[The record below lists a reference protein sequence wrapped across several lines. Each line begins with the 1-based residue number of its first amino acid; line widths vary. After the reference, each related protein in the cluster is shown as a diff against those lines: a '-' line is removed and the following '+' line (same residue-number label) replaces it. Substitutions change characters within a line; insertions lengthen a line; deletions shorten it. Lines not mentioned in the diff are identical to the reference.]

1 MEVALSLNVERS
13 GLRSLCFG
21 GVGWAL
27 DVKRFLLGAV
37 WYLAFS
43 LLGLILFSSWSGVAC
58 AHPVAQGRLEI
69 DIFPDKIHA
78 RARVSNEEVFV
89 QNALSS
95 REKDGRL
102 TRDEMYRRH
111 GDYLLQHIHVL
122 ADGKSLLGHLA
133 DITAPSA
140 ADLQFVIYDFEFALP
155 ATPARLRIDEDVLN
169 EFDYALGNRWEAT
182 YVTRVAQQGRQPVEG
197 LLLTSREPLM
207 IDCDWTTVSPRE
219 NNTARVDQWRLTK
232 EYVRHGVMHILTGY
246 DHLLFISA
254 LVLAVVT
261 LWDLLGVIT
270 AFTIA
275 HSITLTLS
283 VLNVVRLSG
292 RIVEPMIAASI
303 IFVALQNVFWPRR
316 SRGAARVGIAF
327 FFGLFHGLGFAG
339 GLLAAMEGMAGLT
352 IGLAILAFSL
362 GIELGHQVVVVP
374 IFGVLKL
381 IRPLRTNSVPL
392 SEYALRYGSAVICA
406 AGIFYLVAALR

>member
-1 MEVALSLNVERS
+1 MKVALSLNVERWTACS
-13 GLRSLCFG
+13 RKLSELS
-21 GVGWAL
+21 
-27 DVKRFLLGAV
+27 VKCFLLGV
-37 WYLAFS
+37 IRYLAFS
-43 LLGLILFSSWSGVAC
+43 LLSLILLSSWDGVAY

-95 REKDGRL
+95 REENGRL
-102 TRDEMYRRH
+102 PRDEMYRRH
-111 GDYLLQHIHVL
+111 GDYLLQHIHFL

-133 DITAPSA
+133 HITAPGA
-140 ADLQFVIYDFEFALP
+140 AGLQFAIYDFEFALP
-155 ATPARLRIDEDVLN
+155 AAPARLRIDEDVLN
-169 EFDYALGNRWEAT
+169 EFDYAPGNRWEAT
-182 YVTRVAQQGRQPVEG
+182 YVTRVAQQGRQPIEG

-219 NNTARVDQWRLTK
+219 NNSARVDQWRLTK
-232 EYVRHGVMHILTGY
+232 EYIRHGVMHILTGY

-261 LWDLLGVIT
+261 LWDLVKVIT

-275 HSITLTLS
+275 HSITLSLS
-283 VLNVVRLSG
+283 ILNVVRLSG

-316 SRGAARVGIAF
+316 SRGAARLGIAF

-352 IGLAILAFSL
+352 VGLAILAFSL
-362 GIELGHQVVVVP
+362 GIELGHQIVVVP
-374 IFGVLKL
+374 IFGGLKL
-381 IRPLRTNSVPL
+381 IRSLRTNSVPL

>member
-1 MEVALSLNVERS
+1 MKKETFNAQRS
-13 GLRSLCFG
+13 TFNIEWLG
-21 GVGWAL
+21 
-27 DVKRFLLGAV
+27 VKRFLLGAV
-37 WYLAFS
+37 WYFAFS
-43 LLGLILFSSWSGVAC
+43 LFSLILLSRWSGVAY

-69 DIFPDKIHA
+69 DIFPDRIHA

-95 REKDGRL
+95 RQENGQL

-133 DITAPSA
+133 DITAPRA
-140 ADLQFVIYDFEFALP
+140 AGLQFAIYDFEFALP
-155 ATPARLRIDEDVLN
+155 AAPARLRIDEDVLN
-169 EFDYALGNRWEAT
+169 EFDYAPGNRWEAT

-207 IDCDWTTVSPRE
+207 IDCDWATVSPRE
-219 NNTARVDQWRLTK
+219 NNTARVDRWRLTK
-232 EYVRHGVMHILTGY
+232 EYIRHGVMHILTGY

-254 LVLAVVT
+254 LVLAVVS
-261 LWDLLGVIT
+261 LWDLVKVIT

-275 HSITLTLS
+275 HSITLSLS
-283 VLNVVRLSG
+283 ILNVVRLSG

-316 SRGAARVGIAF
+316 SRGAARLGIAF

-352 IGLAILAFSL
+352 VGLAILAFSF

-374 IFGVLKL
+374 IFGGLKL
-381 IRPLRTNSVPL
+381 IRSLRTNSAPL

>member
-1 MEVALSLNVERS
+1 MTQKTFNAQRS
-13 GLRSLCFG
+13 TFNIQWL
-21 GVGWAL
+21 GV
-27 DVKRFLLGAV
+27 KHFLLGTI

-43 LLGLILFSSWSGVAC
+43 LLGFILLSSWSGIAY
-58 AHPVAQGRLEI
+58 AHPVAQGALEI

-95 REKDGRL
+95 HEENGPL
-102 TRDEMYRRH
+102 PRDEMYRRH
-111 GDYLLQHIHVL
+111 GDYLLQHIHFLV
-122 ADGKSLLGHLA
+122 DGKSLPGHLA
-133 DITAPSA
+133 HITAPGA
-140 ADLQFVIYDFEFALP
+140 AGLRFAIYDFEFALP
-155 ATPARLRIDEDVLN
+155 AAPARLRIDEDVLN
-169 EFDYALGNRWEAT
+169 EFDYAPGNRWEAT

-197 LLLTSREPLM
+197 LLLTSREPLTV
-207 IDCDWTTVSPRE
+207 DCDWTTVSPRE
-219 NNTARVDQWRLTK
+219 NNSARVDQWRLTK
-232 EYVRHGVMHILTGY
+232 EYIRHGVMHILTGY

-261 LWDLLGVIT
+261 LWDLVKVIT

-275 HSITLTLS
+275 HSITLSLS
-283 VLNVVRLSG
+283 TLNVVRLSG

-303 IFVALQNVFWPRR
+303 IFVALQNVFWPKR
-316 SRGAARVGIAF
+316 SRGAARLGIAF

-352 IGLAILAFSL
+352 VGLAILAFSL
-362 GIELGHQVVVVP
+362 GIELGHQIVVVP
-374 IFGVLKL
+374 IFGGLML
-381 IRPLRTNSVPL
+381 IRSLRTNSVPL

>member
-1 MEVALSLNVERS
+1 MEVALSLNVERWTLS
-13 GLRSLCFG
+13 
-21 GVGWAL
+21 
-27 DVKRFLLGAV
+27 VKCFLLGAIR
-37 WYLAFS
+37 YLAFS
-43 LLGLILFSSWSGVAC
+43 LFSLILLSSWSGVAY

-89 QNALSS
+89 QNTLSGG
-95 REKDGRL
+95 EENGRL
-102 TRDEMYRRH
+102 TRGEMYRRH

-133 DITAPSA
+133 DITTPHA
-140 ADLQFVIYDFEFALP
+140 AGLQFAIYDFEFALP
-155 ATPARLRIDEDVLN
+155 AAPTRLRIDEDVLN
-169 EFDYALGNRWEAT
+169 EFDYAPGNRWEAT
-182 YVTRVAQQGRQPVEG
+182 YVTRVVQQGGQPVEG

-207 IDCDWTTVSPRE
+207 IDCDWSTVSPRE
-219 NNTARVDQWRLTK
+219 NNTVCVDRWRLTK
-232 EYVRHGVMHILTGY
+232 EYVRHGVIHILTGY

-261 LWDLLGVIT
+261 LWDLVKVIT
-270 AFTIA
+270 AFTLA
-275 HSITLTLS
+275 HSVTLS
-283 VLNVVRLSG
+283 LSILNVVRLSG

-316 SRGAARVGIAF
+316 SRGAARLGIAF

-352 IGLAILAFSL
+352 VGLAILAFSL

-374 IFGVLKL
+374 IFGMLKL

>member
-1 MEVALSLNVERS
+1 MKKKTFNAQRS
-13 GLRSLCFG
+13 TFNIEWLG
-21 GVGWAL
+21 
-27 DVKRFLLGAV
+27 VKRFLLGAV

-43 LLGLILFSSWSGVAC
+43 LFSLILFSNWSGVAY

-95 REKDGRL
+95 REENGRL

-111 GDYLLQHIHVL
+111 GDYLLQHIHFL
-122 ADGKSLLGHLA
+122 ADGKSLVGHLA
-133 DITAPSA
+133 HITAPGSGGV
-140 ADLQFVIYDFEFALP
+140 QFAIYDFEFALP
-155 ATPARLRIDEDVLN
+155 AAPARLRVDEDVLN
-169 EFDYALGNRWEAT
+169 EFDYAPGNRWEAT

-207 IDCDWTTVSPRE
+207 IDCDWVAVSPRE
-219 NNTARVDQWRLTK
+219 NNTARVDRWRLTK
-232 EYVRHGVMHILTGY
+232 EYIRHGVMHILTGY

-261 LWDLLGVIT
+261 LWDLVKVIT
-270 AFTIA
+270 AFTLA
-275 HSITLTLS
+275 HSVTLTLS

-316 SRGAARVGIAF
+316 SRGAARLGIAF

-352 IGLAILAFSL
+352 VGLAILAFSL

-374 IFGVLKL
+374 IFGGLKL

-406 AGIFYLVAALR
+406 AGIVYLVAALR

>member
-1 MEVALSLNVERS
+1 MKEAAIRY
-13 GLRSLCFG
+13 F
-21 GVGWAL
+21 
-27 DVKRFLLGAV
+27 
-37 WYLAFS
+37 AFS
-43 LLGLILFSSWSGVAC
+43 LLGLILLSSWSGIAY
-58 AHPVAQGRLEI
+58 AHPVAQGALEI
-69 DIFPDKIHA
+69 DIFSEKIHA

-95 REKDGRL
+95 REENGRL

-111 GDYLLQHIHVL
+111 GDYLLQHVHVL
-122 ADGKSLLGHLA
+122 ADGKSLVGHLA
-133 DITAPSA
+133 HITPPGATGV
-140 ADLQFVIYDFEFALP
+140 QFAIYDFEFALP
-155 ATPARLRIDEDVLN
+155 AAPAQLRIDEDVLN
-169 EFDYALGNRWEAT
+169 EFDYAPGNRWEAT

-207 IDCDWTTVSPRE
+207 IDCDWATVSPPE
-219 NNTARVDQWRLTK
+219 NSTARVDRWRLTK
-232 EYVRHGVMHILTGY
+232 EYIRHGVMHILTGY

-254 LVLAVVT
+254 LVLGVGT
-261 LWDLLGVIT
+261 LWDLVKVIT
-270 AFTIA
+270 AFTLA

-283 VLNVVRLSG
+283 VLNVVRVPG

-316 SRGAARVGIAF
+316 SRGAARLGIAF

-352 IGLAILAFSL
+352 VGLAILAFSL
-362 GIELGHQVVVVP
+362 GIELGHQFVVVP
-374 IFGVLKL
+374 IFGGLKL
-381 IRPLRTNSVPL
+381 IRSLRTTSVPF
-392 SEYALRYGSAVICA
+392 SEYAVRYGSVVICA

>member
-1 MEVALSLNVERS
+1 MEVALSLNVERWTLS
-13 GLRSLCFG
+13 
-21 GVGWAL
+21 
-27 DVKRFLLGAV
+27 VKRFLLGAIR
-37 WYLAFS
+37 YLAFS
-43 LLGLILFSSWSGVAC
+43 LLSLILLSSWSGVGY

-95 REKDGRL
+95 REENGRL
-102 TRDEMYRRH
+102 LRDQMYRRH
-111 GDYLLQHIHVL
+111 GDYLLQHIRFL

-133 DITAPSA
+133 HITAPGA
-140 ADLQFVIYDFEFALP
+140 AGLQFAIYDFEFALR
-155 ATPARLRIDEDVLN
+155 ATPARVRIDEDVLN
-169 EFDYALGNRWEAT
+169 EFDYAPGNRWEAT
-182 YVTRVAQQGRQPVEG
+182 YVTRVAQEGRQPVEG

-219 NNTARVDQWRLTK
+219 NNSARVDQWRLTK
-232 EYVRHGVMHILTGY
+232 EYIRHGVMHILTGY

-261 LWDLLGVIT
+261 LWDLVKVIT

-275 HSITLTLS
+275 HSITLSLS
-283 VLNVVRLSG
+283 ILNVVRLSG

-316 SRGAARVGIAF
+316 SRGTARLGIAF

-352 IGLAILAFSL
+352 VGLAILAFSL
-362 GIELGHQVVVVP
+362 GIELGHQLVVVP
-374 IFGVLKL
+374 IFSGLKL
-381 IRPLRTNSVPL
+381 IRSLRTNSVPL

>member
-1 MEVALSLNVERS
+1 MKKKTFNAQRS
-13 GLRSLCFG
+13 TFNIEWLG
-21 GVGWAL
+21 
-27 DVKRFLLGAV
+27 VKRFLLGAV

-43 LLGLILFSSWSGVAC
+43 LFSLILVSSWSGVAY

-69 DIFPDKIHA
+69 DIFADKIHA

-95 REKDGRL
+95 REENGQL

-133 DITAPSA
+133 DITAPRA
-140 ADLQFVIYDFEFALP
+140 AGLQLAIYDFEFALP
-155 ATPARLRIDEDVLN
+155 AAPAGLRIDEDVLN
-169 EFDYALGNRWEAT
+169 EFDYAPGNRWEAT

-254 LVLAVVT
+254 LVLAVVS
-261 LWDLLGVIT
+261 LWDLVKVIT

-275 HSITLTLS
+275 HSITLSLS
-283 VLNVVRLSG
+283 ILNVVRLSG

-316 SRGAARVGIAF
+316 SRGAARLGIAF

-352 IGLAILAFSL
+352 VGLAILAFSF

-374 IFGVLKL
+374 IFGGLKL
-381 IRPLRTNSVPL
+381 IRPLGTKSVPL

>member
-1 MEVALSLNVERS
+1 MGTALSLNVERWMLS
-13 GLRSLCFG
+13 
-21 GVGWAL
+21 
-27 DVKRFLLGAV
+27 VKRFLLGAI

-43 LLGLILFSSWSGVAC
+43 LLGLILLSSWSGVAY
-58 AHPVAQGRLEI
+58 AHPVAQGVLEV

-95 REKDGRL
+95 REENGRL

-111 GDYLLQHIHVL
+111 GDYLLQHIRLL

-133 DITAPSA
+133 HITAPGA
-140 ADLQFVIYDFEFALP
+140 AGLQFAIYDLEFAL
-155 ATPARLRIDEDVLN
+155 AAAPARLRIDEDVLN
-169 EFDYALGNRWEAT
+169 EFDYVPGNRWEAT

-197 LLLTSREPLM
+197 LLLTSREPLT
-207 IDCDWTTVSPRE
+207 IDCDWATLSPHE
-219 NNTARVDQWRLTK
+219 NNSARVDEWRLTK
-232 EYVRHGVMHILTGY
+232 EYIRHGVMHILTGY

-254 LVLAVVT
+254 LVLAVGT
-261 LWDLLGVIT
+261 LWDLVKVIT
-270 AFTIA
+270 AFTVA
-275 HSITLTLS
+275 HSVTLTLS
-283 VLNVVRLSG
+283 ILNVVRLSS

-352 IGLAILAFSL
+352 VGLAILAFSL

-374 IFGVLKL
+374 IFGGLKL
-381 IRPLRTNSVPL
+381 IRPLSTNSVPL
-392 SEYALRYGSAVICA
+392 SEYVLRYGSVVICA
-406 AGIFYLVAALR
+406 AGIFYLVAALW

>member
-1 MEVALSLNVERS
+1 MEVALSLNVECWAACSRKLS
-13 GLRSLCFG
+13 ELSVKCFLRR
-21 GVGWAL
+21 AI
-27 DVKRFLLGAV
+27 R
-37 WYLAFS
+37 YLAFS
-43 LLGLILFSSWSGVAC
+43 LLSLILLSSWSGVAY

-95 REKDGRL
+95 REENGRL
-102 TRDEMYRRH
+102 PRDEMYRRH
-111 GDYLLQHIHVL
+111 GDYLLQHIHFL

-133 DITAPSA
+133 HITAPGA
-140 ADLQFVIYDFEFALP
+140 AGLQFAIYDFEFALP
-155 ATPARLRIDEDVLN
+155 AAPARLRIDEDVLN
-169 EFDYALGNRWEAT
+169 EFDYAPGNRWEAT

-197 LLLTSREPLM
+197 LLLTSREPLT
-207 IDCDWTTVSPRE
+207 IDCDWSTVSPRE
-219 NNTARVDQWRLTK
+219 NNTVRVDRWRLTK
-232 EYVRHGVMHILTGY
+232 EYARHGVMHILTGY

-254 LVLAVVT
+254 LVLAVVS
-261 LWDLLGVIT
+261 LWDLVKVIT

-275 HSITLTLS
+275 HSITLSLS
-283 VLNVVRLSG
+283 ILNVVRLSG

-316 SRGAARVGIAF
+316 SRGAARLGIAF

-352 IGLAILAFSL
+352 VGLAIVAFSL
-362 GIELGHQVVVVP
+362 GIELGHQIVVVP
-374 IFGVLKL
+374 IFGGLKL
-381 IRPLRTNSVPL
+381 IRSLRTNSVPL
-392 SEYALRYGSAVICA
+392 SEYALRYGSAIICA